1 MLKVS
6 WTGNRVAERTDR
18 VDIEIPP
25 GSSQVIMSLRPWS
38 ARAC

>member
-6 WTGNRVAERTDR
+6 STGNGVAESTDR

-25 GSSQVIMSLRPWS
+25 GNPQVIMSLRPWS